1 MIFVLSACCNEKKK
15 KTYVIEKMIVTR
27 SIEIEDYD
35 EGLGSLPGYV
45 GNDKC
50 NFSMANVQ
58 NRILLSTM
66 YFKYFYS

>member
-1 MIFVLSACCNEKKK
+1 
-15 KTYVIEKMIVTR
+15 MIVTR